1 MKKYLRFIIMATIT
15 LILVLIILFYN
26 PNAKYLGI
34 YKNSFT
40 IKYDFNDD
48 GYKWQYDIDPNM
60 FNIEINNDGSWTF
73 NPLNSG
79 ISDII
84 FYYKNDAGDI
94 KYKIYYKF
102 EIKNN
107 KIYWI
112 EGYGDGLLSYPN
124 PY

>member
-1 MKKYLRFIIMATIT
+1 MATIT